1 MIYICTKCGA
11 LTEINPINTE
21 ARYIQEKYGE
31 IDSVI
36 NRSIEYTCACKNPL
50 TCFDDYIE
58 TTGEDIV
65 IDYIINQSMKDYQ
78 SPDEKLVEEIED
90 QDLRDLKPFEHN

>member
-1 MIYICTKCGA
+1 MKFICTKCRA
-11 LTEINPINTE
+11 IVEINPLNSE
-21 ARYIQEKYGE
+21 ARYITEKYDE

-58 TTGEDIV
+58 TTGEDI
-65 IDYIINQSMKDYQ
+65 IINHIINKSMKDYH
-78 SPDEKLVEEIED
+78 S
-90 QDLRDLKPFEHN
+90 